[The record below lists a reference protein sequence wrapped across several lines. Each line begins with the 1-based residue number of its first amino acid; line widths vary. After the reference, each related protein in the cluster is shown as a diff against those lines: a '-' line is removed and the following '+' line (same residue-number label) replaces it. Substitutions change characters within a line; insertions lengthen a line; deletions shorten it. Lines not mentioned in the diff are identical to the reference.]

1 MYIYNQYCNTCILFT
16 ITDAA
21 TGFIDCKG
29 DISLCGVNVNGK
41 TACKNDRC
49 EGK

>member
-1 MYIYNQYCNTCILFT
+1 MYSYNQYSNIFILF
-16 ITDAA
+16 IHTDAA
-21 TGFIDCKG
+21 TGVIDCKG
-29 DISLCGVNVNGK
+29 DTSLCGVNVNGK